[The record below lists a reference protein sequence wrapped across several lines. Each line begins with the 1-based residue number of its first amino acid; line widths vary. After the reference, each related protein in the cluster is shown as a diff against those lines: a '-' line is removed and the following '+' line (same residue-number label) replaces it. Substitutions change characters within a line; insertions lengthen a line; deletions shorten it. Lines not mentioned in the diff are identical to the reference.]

1 MIMKKIIRFTLL
13 LSVVVALSACKPR
26 SPLTLSK
33 TASPTTY
40 TQIGHTILYTYVITN
55 TGNATLG
62 PSQFTITDNR
72 LGEPFSCGPAD
83 TTLAK
88 NSTLTCTAAYT
99 ITQADINVASL
110 INSATA
116 SGGGVPAS
124 QPVTATITNLTLP

>member
-13 LSVVVALSACKPR
+13 FSVVVALSACKAR

-62 PSQFTITDNR
+62 PSQFTIADNS
-72 LGEPFSCGPAD
+72 LVEPFNCGPAD
-83 TTLAK
+83 NTLAA
-88 NSTLTCTAAYT
+88 NSSITCTAAYT
-99 ITQADINVASL
+99 ITQADINAASL
-110 INSATA
+110 TNSATA
-116 SGGGVPAS
+116 SGAGLPAS
-124 QPVTATITNLTLP
+124 QPVTVTITNLTPP

>member
-1 MIMKKIIRFTLL
+1 MKNIIHFTLM
-13 LSVVVALSACKPR
+13 LSAVVAISACKPR

-72 LGEPFSCGPAD
+72 LGEPFNCGPVD

-88 NSTLTCTAAYT
+88 NSTLTCMAAYT

-110 INSATA
+110 TNSATA
-116 SGGGVPAS
+116 SAGGVPAS
-124 QPVTATITNLTLP
+124 QPVTVTITNLTPP